1 MLSMMDR
8 PQNYSAYHAD
18 NRCKKQITSMN
29 CKACD
34 LLSEESMIR
43 RSLDFVDKGD
53 PDDYKGE
60 SKNGTTNIKC
70 PHNA

>member
-1 MLSMMDR
+1 MYDG
-8 PQNYSAYHAD
+8 QANNHSAHHVD
-18 NRCKKQITSMN
+18 NGYKKQITFIN
-29 CKACD
+29 RKACD